1 MSGPLIL
8 LIGPEAEDLAARLE
22 ASGYRTALAGELPSP
37 PAAVL
42 ISGPEGAATI
52 PALRMA
58 LEGAP
63 LLLDIGSDSIEGRSR
78 FLSAGADDFWLSS
91 AGASDLLT
99 RLRLHLQL
107 RSTAPAPPGPLR
119 VADLSVDPS
128 SREVRRG
135 QRPIALTAR
144 EYQLLLTLARHPG
157 VVLSREQ
164 ILREAWSD
172 QQEAASNVVEVY
184 VRYLRQKLEDEG
196 ERRLIHTVRGR
207 GYCLCERMPA
217 PEPPAP

>member
-22 ASGYRTALAGELPSP
+22 ASGYRTALAGELPDP

-63 LLLDIGSDSIEGRSR
+63 LLLDIVSDSVEGRSR
-78 FLSAGADDFWLSS
+78 CLTAGADDFWMSS
-91 AGASDLLT
+91 AGASDLLM

-107 RSTAPAPPGPLR
+107 GRAAEAPPGPLR
-119 VADLSVDPS
+119 VADLSLDPN

-135 QRPIALTAR
+135 QRRIGLTSR

-172 QQEAASNVVEVY
+172 QLEAASNVVEVY
-184 VRYLRQKLEDEG
+184 VRYLRQKLEEEG

-217 PEPPAP
+217 PERPAP

>member
-1 MSGPLIL
+1 MSRPLIL

-22 ASGYRTALAGELPSP
+22 ASGYRTALVGELPDP

-58 LEGAP
+58 LEGIP
-63 LLLDIGSDSIEGRSR
+63 LLLDILSDSVEGRSR
-78 FLSAGADDFWLSS
+78 CLTSGADDFWMSS
-91 AGASDLLT
+91 AGASDLLM

-107 RSTAPAPPGPLR
+107 GRPAEPPPGPLR

-128 SREVRRG
+128 TREVRRG
-135 QRPIALTAR
+135 PRRISLTAR
-144 EYQLLLTLARHPG
+144 EYQLLLALARHPG

-184 VRYLRQKLEDEG
+184 VRYLRQKLEEEG

-217 PEPPAP
+217 PGRPAP